1 MTTVPIA
8 LKPFLSVVVPTYNE
22 PARLRATLVSL
33 AQQQFPAA
41 DVEIVVVDDGSLP
54 ALAVEELRALAEPFQ
69 LLLRQHEGNQGRA
82 KARNSGIRAARGEVV
97 VFLDGDMTVEPG
109 FLHSH
114 KSFHQIHEANCV
126 CIGNIRFAMSIRP
139 NALFRYI
146 EGRGVH
152 RFESGSAVP
161 YNCFV
166 TGNSSI
172 RRQSL
177 VTTGLFDEDFHAY
190 GGEDLELGY
199 RLSSAG
205 VAFYY
210 EATAVSNHH
219 ELRSL
224 AELCD
229 LMSAYGAES
238 IPSIL
243 EKHPEL
249 ASLLRLSFLMN
260 PSAVVRWAHQLAL
273 SPLVQVPVALL
284 LRCLPRGPVPSIF
297 FDYLLWCHRTR
308 AYVRAMDRKKQ
319 RDPSS

>member
-1 MTTVPIA
+1 MN
-8 LKPFLSVVVPTYNE
+8 PFLSVVIPTYNE
-22 PARLRATLVSL
+22 PEQLRATLASL
-33 AQQQFPAA
+33 ARQRFPAA
-41 DVEIVVVDDGSLP
+41 EVEIVVVDDGSLP
-54 ALAVEELRALAEPFQ
+54 ILEAEEVRAAAVPFH
-69 LLLRQHEGNQGRA
+69 LVWRRHEDNQGRA

-109 FLHSH
+109 FLLSH
-114 KSFHQIHEANCV
+114 KSFHQNHEAHCA
-126 CIGNIRFAMSIRP
+126 CIGNIRFAPSIRP

-152 RFESGSAVP
+152 RFAPGDVVP

-172 RRQSL
+172 RRQLL
-177 VTTGLFDEDFHAY
+177 VAAGLFDEDLRAY

-199 RLSSAG
+199 RLSFG
-205 VAFYY
+205 GTVFYY
-210 EATAVSNHH
+210 EATAISNHH

-229 LMSAYGAES
+229 LMRVYGAES
-238 IPSIL
+238 IPYIL

-249 ASLLRLSFLMN
+249 ASLLRLNFLADD
-260 PSAVVRWAHQLAL
+260 STAVRWAHQLAL
-273 SPLVQVPVALL
+273 SPLIRIPIALL
-284 LRCLPRGPVPSIF
+284 VRCLPRGPVPSIF

-308 AYVRAMDRKKQ
+308 AYMRTVDRKSPH
-319 RDPSS
+319 DSSV

>member
-1 MTTVPIA
+1 VPTDSH
-8 LKPFLSVVVPTYNE
+8 PFLSVVVPTYNE
-22 PARLRATLVSL
+22 PVRVQATLGSL
-33 AQQQFPAA
+33 ARQQLPVE

-54 ALAVEELRALAEPFQ
+54 AVKPEKLADAAKPFALR
-69 LLLRQHEGNQGRA
+69 LRRHETNQGRA

-109 FLHSH
+109 FLNAH
-114 KSFHQIHEANCV
+114 KAFHQTHDANCA
-126 CIGNIRFAMSIRP
+126 CIGNIRFSSSVKP

-146 EGRGVH
+146 QGRGVH
-152 RFESGSAVP
+152 RFEAGRLVP

-172 RRQSL
+172 ARQAL
-177 VTTGLFDEDFHAY
+177 MDCGLFDEDLHAY

-199 RLSSAG
+199 RLARSG
-205 VAFYY
+205 TLFYY

-229 LMSAYGAES
+229 LMSVYGAQS
-238 IPSIL
+238 MPHMV

-249 ASLLRLSFLMN
+249 ASLLRLRFLIAST
-260 PSAVVRWAHQLAL
+260 PVRWAHRLAL
-273 SPLVQVPVALL
+273 SPLVHSPVALL
-284 LRCLPRGPVPSIF
+284 LRCLPRGPVPSIL
-297 FDYLLWCHRTR
+297 FDYLMWYHRTR
-308 AYVRAMDRKKQ
+308 AYVCAVDGERQSDR
-319 RDPSS
+319 SC

>member
-1 MTTVPIA
+1 MPTVSN
-8 LKPFLSVVVPTYNE
+8 PFLSVVVPTYNE
-22 PARLRATLVSL
+22 PARLRATLNSL
-33 AQQQFPAA
+33 AQQQFPAQ
-41 DVEIVVVDDGSLP
+41 DVEIIVVDDGSLP
-54 ALAVEELRALAEPFQ
+54 APTADELRTAAAPFA
-69 LLLRQHEGNQGRA
+69 LLLEQHEDNLGRA
-82 KARNSGIRAARGEVV
+82 KTRNSGIRAARGEVV

-114 KSFHQIHEANCV
+114 KSFHQNHGIHCA
-126 CIGNIRFAMSIRP
+126 CIGNIRFATSIRP

-152 RFESGSAVP
+152 RFESGNVVP

-177 VTTGLFDEDFHAY
+177 VTAGLFDENFRAY

-199 RLSSAG
+199 RLSHAG
-205 VAFYY
+205 VVFYY

-224 AELCD
+224 AELCN
-229 LMSAYGAES
+229 LMRVYGAES
-238 IPSIL
+238 IPCIL
-243 EKHPEL
+243 KKHPEL
-249 ASLLRLSFLMN
+249 AALLRLNFLVDAST
-260 PSAVVRWAHQLAL
+260 PVRWAHQLAL

-284 LRCLPRGPVPSIF
+284 LWCLPRGPVPSVL
-297 FDYLLWCHRTR
+297 FDYLLWCHRTQ
-308 AYVRAMDRKKQ
+308 AYVRTLDRQKQ
-319 RDPSS
+319 EDLAS